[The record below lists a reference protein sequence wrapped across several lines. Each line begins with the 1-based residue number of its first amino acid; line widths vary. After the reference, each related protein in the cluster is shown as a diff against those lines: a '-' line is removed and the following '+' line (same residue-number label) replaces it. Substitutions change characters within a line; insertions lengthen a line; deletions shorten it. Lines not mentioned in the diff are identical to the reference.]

1 MTPVYTAD
9 SLLDAQLVQDLLTS
23 AGIAAHVLGR
33 QAANE
38 EGAVDARIR
47 VAVEDGEADVARV
60 MLQEWQTA
68 PEDEVFDLDESLKL

>member
-1 MTPVYTAD
+1 MIAIYTAD

-33 QAANE
+33 EAALPGE
-38 EGAVDARIR
+38 TADGRIR
-47 VAVEDGEADVARV
+47 VAVEDGEADLAHV

-68 PEDEVFDLDESLKL
+68 PEDESFDLDESLKL